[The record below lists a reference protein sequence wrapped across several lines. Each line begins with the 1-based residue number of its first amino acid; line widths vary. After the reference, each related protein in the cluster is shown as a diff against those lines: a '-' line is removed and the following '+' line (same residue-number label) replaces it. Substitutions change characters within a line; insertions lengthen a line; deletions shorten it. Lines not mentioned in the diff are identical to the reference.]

1 MFKKK
6 LPILYSNLLYKM
18 GGTYSKGTRLKWT
31 KPLGL
36 LSNYL
41 NVFSLAPV
49 GEWGHDLPL
58 LLSARWRAHASVNN
72 QRLLIDNEML
82 SVTVLCAGD
91 RQGFYMNLLFATNEK
106 NTLVS
111 SSFFMFCTCQNIF
124 FTWFLLKWLEWKF
137 SISLTNLDQLRSG
150 LLPLKSFD
158 GEGPGPHLGREGGF
172 EAALLRLHGRR

>member
-1 MFKKK
+1 
-6 LPILYSNLLYKM
+6 M

-124 FTWFLLKWLEWKF
+124 FTWFLLK
-137 SISLTNLDQLRSG
+137 
-150 LLPLKSFD
+150 
-158 GEGPGPHLGREGGF
+158 
-172 EAALLRLHGRR
+172 